1 MGAPRVSGPRAA
13 SALCGLLAAAF
24 FACAEEGSEEPS
36 LLAAQSAEAADPVP
50 WSTPWRPALVSC
62 APCHERV
69 FREWSE
75 SAHARAWMDR
85 NARQSSRDFERGE
98 CRACHAPQAV
108 LATGLERIAEERED
122 EREDGVHCLSCHGL
136 PEGIPGV
143 AATRDVPEAPCRP
156 RRTPEL
162 PTNALCFP
170 CHEPRQGT
178 LGEFARSRAAAR
190 GERCVD
196 CHFPALEGRAGRS
209 HADWGGANER
219 FVRTGLAMSCR
230 VDGAELVVAL
240 ENLTPHRFPAESRT
254 RALVVRVEHASGTV
268 EHRTLRRP
276 NEGEVQPDER
286 LSPDERRELRF
297 ALPGGERP
305 TRVEALFKT
314 FPLQPDA
321 AAFVLARWP

>member
-1 MGAPRVSGPRAA
+1 MGAPRVSSPRVVA
-13 SALCGLLAAAF
+13 ALCGLLAAA
-24 FACAEEGSEEPS
+24 
-36 LLAAQSAEAADPVP
+36 LLACTEEEAEAPSRPQAQRVEATAAEV
-50 WSTPWRPALVSC
+50 WSSPWRPALVSC
-62 APCHERV
+62 APCHEQV

-75 SAHARAWMDR
+75 SAHARAWTDR
-85 NARQSSRDFERGE
+85 NARQSSREFERAE

-108 LATGLERIAEERED
+108 LATGLERIAEERAA

-136 PEGIPGV
+136 PEGTPGV
-143 AATRDVPEAPCRP
+143 AALRDLPEAPCRP
-156 RRTPEL
+156 RRTPAL
-162 PTNALCFP
+162 ATNALCSP

-178 LGEFARSRAAAR
+178 LGEFARSRGAAR

-254 RALVVRVEHASGTV
+254 RALVVRVEHASGAV

-276 NEGEVQPDER
+276 NEGEALSDER
-286 LSPDERRELRF
+286 LEPDERREFRF
-297 ALPGGERP
+297 ALPGAERP
-305 TRVEALFKT
+305 LRVEALFKT
-314 FPLQPDA
+314 FPLQPDT